1 MQYHHRGYTST
12 DPRVQ
17 PAQGT
22 GVDRPTDLPNE
33 VDVLIVGSGP
43 AGMLLAAQLS
53 QYSTITTRIIEKR
66 DGRLE
71 IGHADGIQARSVET
85 FQAFGFAEQIT
96 AEAYKMNEIH
106 FWAPSQD
113 NPQNIVRTQRK
124 LEDEHNISEFTHLI
138 VNQARVLDYFAD
150 VAKNSPTRLTT
161 DYGIEFCDL
170 EVGEGDYPVSVDIRY
185 TAGARIG
192 DERTIRAKYV
202 VGCDGA
208 RSGVRESIGLKHI
221 GESSLHAWGVM
232 DLLAVT
238 DFPDT
243 RFKCAIQSFDN
254 GSILLIPREGGY
266 LFRMYVDLGDV
277 AENDNHQVRKT
288 PLKDIIARANAIIN
302 PYKLD
307 VKEVVWWS
315 VYEVG
320 HRLTDK
326 FDDVKAGDEAQVM
339 PHVFICGDA
348 CHTHSA
354 KAGQGMNVSMQDAF
368 NLGWKLG
375 SVLTGRSPESL
386 LMTYSAERQVV
397 AQDLIDFDREW
408 SSMMSKKPEDFDN
421 PDELSE
427 YYVRTLEFPAGFMT
441 QYTPSM
447 ITSNDDNQALA
458 KGFPIGKRFK
468 SAPVMRIG
476 DALPTHLGHHAKADG
491 RWRVYVFSDKEQE
504 ALKIW
509 ADWISNNPNSPLS
522 IYTPEGTDP
531 DSVFDVKV
539 IYQQAHHDIEI
550 SDIPKVFLPQVGPL
564 GLVDYEKIYAVKT
577 DDDIYNSREI
587 DRNGAL
593 VVVRPDQYVA
603 HVLSLS
609 ATSELADFF
618 AQHMSLA

>member
-12 DPRVQ
+12 DPRVN
-17 PAQGT
+17 PEKGT
-22 GVDRPTDLPNE
+22 GVDRPTDLPDE

-53 QYSTITTRIIEKR
+53 QYPTITTRIIEKR

-113 NPQNIVRTQRK
+113 DPQNIVRTQRK

-185 TAGARIG
+185 TAGKRIG
-192 DERTIRAKYV
+192 HERTIRAKYV

-277 AENDNHQVRKT
+277 AEDDNHQVRKT

-320 HRLTDK
+320 HRLTDR
-326 FDDVKAGDEAQVM
+326 FDDIKAGEEALVM

-386 LMTYSAERQVV
+386 LTTYSAERQVV
-397 AQDLIDFDREW
+397 AQDLINFDREW

-468 SAPVMRIG
+468 SAPVVRIG

-491 RWRVYVFSDKEQE
+491 RWRVYVFSDQEQE

-509 ADWISNNPNSPLS
+509 ADWLSNNPNSPLS

-539 IYQQAHHDIEI
+539 IYQQAHRDIEI
-550 SDIPKVFLPQVGPL
+550 SDIPKVFLPRVGPL
-564 GLVDYEKIYAVKT
+564 ALVDYEKIYAVQT
-577 DDDIYNSREI
+577 DDDIYNSRDI
-587 DRNGAL
+587 DRNGVV

-603 HVLSLS
+603 HVLPLS

-618 AQHMSLA
+618 AQNMLPA